1 MIEKETRVWDG
12 IEIETRE
19 RDEIE
24 IETRVRYRIK
34 IKTRERDKIYL
45 DFKTFNKQ
53 YHHPQQHRSA
63 LQASLLTTTLQDMQN
78 FIARY

>member
-24 IETRVRYRIK
+24 IVRYRIK

-53 YHHPQQHRSA
+53 
-63 LQASLLTTTLQDMQN
+63 
-78 FIARY
+78 

>member
-1 MIEKETRVWDG
+1 MKCIFYVK
-12 IEIETRE
+12 TRE

-53 YHHPQQHRSA
+53 YHLPPA
-63 LQASLLTTTLQDMQN
+63 A
-78 FIARY
+78 